1 VENWRFGD
9 SPHDER
15 NDESEGRN
23 GRLDGSGVGEV
34 GVAEIKQEQQ
44 LAAEDAAYQTLKP
57 INGQILRDSIWLQCP
72 LRPSD

>member
-23 GRLDGSGVGEV
+23 GRLYGSGVGGV
-34 GVAEIKQEQQ
+34 GVAETKQEQQ
-44 LAAEDAAYQTLKP
+44 LAAKDASYQTRKP
-57 INGQILRDSIWLQCP
+57 INDQILRDSIWLQCP
-72 LRPSD
+72 RASV